1 MRHFLSRLKF
11 FLILLGLWFLLNF
24 NLELTTIIFGI
35 VISFFV
41 SLLAYNILYNKKG
54 FRYKGLKITS
64 IIYYVLLLFV
74 EIFKSSFLF
83 VMNLL
88 RGGYAPRVFKIE
100 LDLYDP
106 VQVAIV
112 ANSITL
118 TPGTISI
125 DVVGHTIYVM
135 VLAKPETTQEELE
148 APIRLKFEKLLKSM
162 GESK

>member
-1 MRHFLSRLKF
+1 MRNYLSRLKL
-11 FLILLGLWFLLNF
+11 FLILLALWFLLNF
-24 NLELTTIIFGI
+24 NLEIPTIIFGI

-41 SLLAYNILYNKKG
+41 SLLGYNTLYTKTG
-54 FRYKGLKITS
+54 LRYKGLRITS
-64 IIYYVLLLFV
+64 IIHYVLLLFV

-83 VMNLL
+83 VINLL
-88 RGGYAPRVFKIE
+88 SGGYKPKVFKIE

-135 VLAKPETTQEELE
+135 VLAKPEATQEELE
-148 APIRLKFEKLLKSM
+148 APIRSKFEKLLKAM
-162 GESK
+162 GEKK